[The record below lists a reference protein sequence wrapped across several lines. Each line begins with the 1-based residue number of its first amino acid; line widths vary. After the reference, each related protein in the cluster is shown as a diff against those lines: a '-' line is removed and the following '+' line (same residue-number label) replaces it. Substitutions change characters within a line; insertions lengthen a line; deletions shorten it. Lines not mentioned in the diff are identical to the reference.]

1 MSGTVY
7 TTNRLHEVD
16 PKYMI
21 TLDIKIS
28 NQTESQTIK
37 DVYCRVVSSTRL
49 IIMSSFTERDINSP
63 NIGLH
68 TSLPL
73 LEH

>member
-1 MSGTVY
+1 
-7 TTNRLHEVD
+7 
-16 PKYMI
+16 MI
-21 TLDIKIS
+21 TLGIAIW
-28 NQTESQTIK
+28 NLTETQTIK

>member
-1 MSGTVY
+1 
-7 TTNRLHEVD
+7 
-16 PKYMI
+16 MI
-21 TLDIKIS
+21 THGIAIWNL
-28 NQTESQTIK
+28 TESQTIK

-49 IIMSSFTERDINSP
+49 IIMSSFTEGDINSP

>member
-1 MSGTVY
+1 
-7 TTNRLHEVD
+7 
-16 PKYMI
+16 MI
-21 TLDIKIS
+21 TLDITIW
-28 NQTESQTIK
+28 NLTESQTIK

-49 IIMSSFTERDINSP
+49 IIVLSFTERDINSP
-63 NIGLH
+63 DIGLH